1 MRSVSHNRELGRPE
15 GFDAG
20 IAQSERWDRAREWL
34 GGGRL
39 WSAVL
44 VLLITLTVAKSTA
57 TVHWVDGIDVITPIA
72 IVAAVLMS
80 ILALLPIRELIGLG
94 IGTVLAPAAA
104 VIGAW
109 PQLHHAHPGDAI
121 GPQLIGVWWT
131 RVQDGTATS
140 DPSFYL
146 ALICLLMWITGAWL
160 SWCVLRWRKPMLGLI
175 PGAAAFA
182 TNILNI
188 PTDQNGY
195 VLAMLVLTLAL
206 LLWTNYTGSIANAMR
221 ARVKLTGDARWD
233 FWESGLVA
241 MAALIVLGIM
251 LPPLSTGDRTLDLES
266 GVFTSWAQLQ
276 QRLSNPGV
284 FRTGGGHGVTG
295 FSEDVKLNG
304 SLQRTRDIVFIYTV
318 VGDYAGPKYF
328 RGVDA
333 TLTLGGEWRYPP
345 QNGYQQIIP
354 KNQFPDFSENYEK
367 LAGAT
372 IDVTMR
378 APPVGFAD
386 VLFYPG
392 QLYKIDR
399 TTIATQVPLVPGPQS
414 DSLQSIDRLST
425 VQPASSAG
433 NYAVTA
439 DFSTATQTDL
449 ESAGT
454 AYPDWLNQFAIL
466 PVNGYRSPDV
476 ISKIHSLAVQIVT
489 AAHATNP
496 YDQATAIEAYL
507 RDVHNFVYTL
517 DAKTPP
523 GRDPID
529 YFLFTS
535 KRGYCEFFATAM
547 GDMLRSLGIPS
558 RLVNGFGPGN
568 YEASIQSNVVRG
580 EDAHTWPEVYFPKY
594 GWIPFEPTADDLN
607 QYSTIARGQ
616 TGTNPCLRDE
626 ACDPSSITAGIPGV
640 VATPKGGRPEA
651 TDPNAGGPGGGISV
665 ASISGAAVTRIVA
678 FLVVLF
684 LLFLVAASRYLRPRT
699 VMSVW
704 KRMLVLASLA
714 GAERRPGETPLEL
727 GRRLELTFPEAA
739 ESVGALAG
747 GFVVAAYAP
756 PEVASTARSSV
767 MEAWVAL
774 RPLLLRRVF
783 GRLRPSRI

>member
-1 MRSVSHNRELGRPE
+1 M
-15 GFDAG
+15 
-20 IAQSERWDRAREWL
+20 
-34 GGGRL
+34 
-39 WSAVL
+39 
-44 VLLITLTVAKSTA
+44 TA
-57 TVHWVDGIDVITPIA
+57 
-72 IVAAVLMS
+72 
-80 ILALLPIRELIGLG
+80 
-94 IGTVLAPAAA
+94 
-104 VIGAW
+104 
-109 PQLHHAHPGDAI
+109 
-121 GPQLIGVWWT
+121 
-131 RVQDGTATS
+131 
-140 DPSFYL
+140 
-146 ALICLLMWITGAWL
+146 
-160 SWCVLRWRKPMLGLI
+160 
-175 PGAAAFA
+175 
-182 TNILNI
+182 
-188 PTDQNGY
+188 
-195 VLAMLVLTLAL
+195 
-206 LLWTNYTGSIANAMR
+206 
-221 ARVKLTGDARWD
+221 
-233 FWESGLVA
+233 
-241 MAALIVLGIM
+241 
-251 LPPLSTGDRTLDLES
+251 
-266 GVFTSWAQLQ
+266 
-276 QRLSNPGV
+276 
-284 FRTGGGHGVTG
+284 
-295 FSEDVKLNG
+295 
-304 SLQRTRDIVFIYTV
+304 
-318 VGDYAGPKYF
+318 
-328 RGVDA
+328 
-333 TLTLGGEWRYPP
+333 
-345 QNGYQQIIP
+345 
-354 KNQFPDFSENYEK
+354 
-367 LAGAT
+367 AGAT
-372 IDVTMR
+372 T
-378 APPVGFAD
+378 
-386 VLFYPG
+386 
-392 QLYKIDR
+392 
-399 TTIATQVPLVPGPQS
+399 
-414 DSLQSIDRLST
+414 
-425 VQPASSAG
+425 
-433 NYAVTA
+433 
-439 DFSTATQTDL
+439 
-449 ESAGT
+449 
-454 AYPDWLNQFAIL
+454 
-466 PVNGYRSPDV
+466 
-476 ISKIHSLAVQIVT
+476 
-489 AAHATNP
+489 P
-496 YDQATAIEAYL
+496 YDKAAAIEAYL
-507 RDVHNFVYTL
+507 RSTRFTYSL
-517 DAKTPP
+517 DAKTPE
-523 GRDPID
+523 GADPID

-594 GWIPFEPTADDLN
+594 GWVPFEPTADDLN